1 MIRNNVV
8 DVTVTDPCNNTNTRK
23 VGPIPIS
30 TQRNSSHHFD
40 SHAAQYNII
49 YSTMEKR
56 KNKHY
61 QELVNSNQSICET
74 IFFTAGAFTTGG
86 LCGEF
91 RELIQEISVIA
102 QKETSG
108 WDPAEIVDGVRGSIA
123 AAIQEGNAMVLNESW
138 NRMGF
143 GIFNRLLR
151 PEREKEKRNGTYACA
166 RRLVNEM
173 QRSTTPIT
181 LAA

>member
-1 MIRNNVV
+1 
-8 DVTVTDPCNNTNTRK
+8 
-23 VGPIPIS
+23 
-30 TQRNSSHHFD
+30 
-40 SHAAQYNII
+40 
-49 YSTMEKR
+49 MEKR

-61 QELVNSNQSICET
+61 QDLVNANQSVCET

-91 RELIQEISVIA
+91 RELIQEISIIA
-102 QKETSG
+102 QKEIGG
-108 WDPAEIVDGVRGSIA
+108 WDAAEIVSGVRGSIA

-138 NRMGF
+138 NRIAF
-143 GIFNRLLR
+143 RNFNRLLR
-151 PEREKEKRNGTYACA
+151 PEREKEKRNGMYECA

>member
-1 MIRNNVV
+1 MCCNSSAVTLM
-8 DVTVTDPCNNTNTRK
+8 TVTDPFNNTNTRK
-23 VGPIPIS
+23 IGPIPIS
-30 TQRNSSHHFD
+30 TQPNSSHHFD
-40 SHAAQYNII
+40 SHSAQYNLI

-61 QELVNSNQSICET
+61 QDLVNANQSICET

-108 WDPAEIVDGVRGSIA
+108 WDQAEIVSGVRGSIA

-138 NRMGF
+138 RNRIGLL
-143 GIFNRLLR
+143 RLL
-151 PEREKEKRNGTYACA
+151 
-166 RRLVNEM
+166 
-173 QRSTTPIT
+173 S
-181 LAA
+181 

>member
-1 MIRNNVV
+1 
-8 DVTVTDPCNNTNTRK
+8 
-23 VGPIPIS
+23 
-30 TQRNSSHHFD
+30 
-40 SHAAQYNII
+40 
-49 YSTMEKR
+49 MEKR

-61 QELVNSNQSICET
+61 QDLVNANQSVCET
-74 IFFTAGAFTTGG
+74 IFFTAVAFTTGG

-108 WDPAEIVDGVRGSIA
+108 WDPAEIMDGVRGSIA

-138 NRMGF
+138 NRIAF
-143 GIFNRLLR
+143 RNFNRLLR
-151 PEREKEKRNGTYACA
+151 PERERGKRNGMHAWPRT
-166 RRLVNEM
+166 LEM
-173 QRSTTPIT
+173 ERSTPPIT